1 MEHKFAE
8 RARFVTSS
16 ETREILKVTERPEV
30 ISFAGGLP
38 APELFPVEALKE
50 VCNAVLTEEGAA
62 ALQYSTTEGYIPLR
76 EAICQRMKSAGI
88 DSSIENVLITSG
100 SQQAIDLTGRLF
112 INEGDTIIC
121 ESPTYLAA
129 INVFKSYNAKFVE
142 VAMDD
147 DGMVMEELEQMLRDH
162 PDAKFIYTIPDF
174 QNPTGRTLKLER
186 RKRMIELANQYDV
199 LILEDNPYGAVRFA
213 GEELPPVKHFDTEGR
228 VIYLSTFSKIFT
240 PGLRLGWICAD
251 ETFIDKYVAFKQ
263 TADLHTDSFAQRI
276 TAKYMELYDIEEHI
290 NKIKAV
296 YKERC
301 TAMLSCI
308 EEFFPN
314 HLSYSKPEGGLFIW
328 VELPEGIDSAHI
340 FTECLK
346 NNVACVPGAPFFPN
360 GTQKNTLRLNYSNM
374 SKERIIEG
382 MKRMGEVL
390 HRELQNDSLLTV

>member
-1 MEHKFAE
+1 MENKFAD
-8 RARFVTSS
+8 RASLVKSS
-16 ETREILKVTERPEV
+16 ETREILKVTERPEI

-38 APELFPVEALKE
+38 APELFPIEALKE
-50 VCNAVLTEEGAA
+50 ACTAVLNEEGATS
-62 ALQYSTTEGYIPLR
+62 LQYSTTEGYIPLR
-76 EAICQRMKSAGI
+76 EVICQRMKTIGI
-88 DSSIENVLITSG
+88 NSPIENVLITSG

-129 INVFKSYNAKFVE
+129 INAFKSYNPKFVE

-147 DGMVMEELEQMLRDH
+147 DGMVMEELEKKLQEH
-162 PDAKFIYTIPDF
+162 PDTKFIYTIPDF

-186 RKRMIELANQYDV
+186 RKRMIELANEFDV
-199 LILEDNPYGAVRFA
+199 LIVEDNPYGAIRFA
-213 GEELPPVKHFDTEGR
+213 GEALPPVKHFDTENR
-228 VIYLSTFSKIFT
+228 VIYISTFSKIFA

-251 ETFIDKYVAFKQ
+251 ESFIEKYVAFKQ

-276 TAKYMELYDIEEHI
+276 TAKYVELYNIEDHI
-290 NKIKAV
+290 DKIKAV

-308 EEFFPN
+308 EEFFPKN
-314 HLSYSKPEGGLFIW
+314 LAYSKPEGGLFIW
-328 VELPEGIDSAHI
+328 VELPEDVDSTYI

-346 NNVACVPGAPFFPN
+346 NNVACVPGTPFYPN
-360 GTQKNTLRLNYSNM
+360 GTQRNTLRLNYSNM
-374 SKERIIEG
+374 SIEKIIEG

-390 HRELQNDSLLTV
+390 HRELEKEITLL